1 MEELKFKVSAE
12 LKNILGR
19 DLITSD
25 NIAIFELVKNSYDA
39 HASKVEITFEEDR
52 IVIADNG
59 KGMAKDDI
67 INKWLFV
74 AYSAKRD
81 GTEDASYRSKFRRNF
96 AGAKGVGRLSCD
108 RLAQKLVMT
117 TQSQS
122 DTLSNRISL
131 DWGDFEHNQSLEFDE
146 IPVQYDSITNIVEYP
161 EHKPTGTIIELTE
174 LNSHWSKQEIL
185 DLRKALEKMINPF
198 AETNDFEIEII
209 APQFAHA
216 DELSKEKVRSF
227 EKDSPVEDESIL
239 IDIARLKNGIV
250 NGPIQNSI
258 ASVLKLKTT
267 QIESRI
273 ADGKI
278 HTRLTDRG
286 VLMYEICEDCKYPE
300 LDNASVDLYFL
311 NRAAKYN
318 FSLRMG
324 VNPVGYGNVFLFR
337 NGFRIW
343 PYGEPGDDSWE
354 LDKRALQGYNRSLG
368 TRNLFGRVDV
378 ETEDV
383 DKFKEVSSRDGGLV
397 MNEPAKQLHSYFSEV
412 HRRLERY
419 VAGVLWGEL
428 FLRNDYF
435 KNNEQA
441 IAIREKLKSED
452 KDSEDIKNALNNIGS
467 RVDFLQLIKSLVNDD
482 NVELV
487 SYNTDLANIVADVS
501 ATELINA
508 NLIEDM
514 KKVAED
520 SGSADMKANLDFF
533 EHQLEEMR
541 KAKEEAERKAEEA
554 RKAKEEADLKAA
566 EDRKARAEAERRVK
580 EEEAKN
586 KRLEDELSQKKKQNI
601 FLQSIGSLDK
611 DRIIKFHHDI
621 RIQAE
626 TVNNSVSTIIKNINS
641 EIFDKEKTRK
651 ASERIARA
659 NSRIMAIVKYATK
672 ANFNTEG
679 DVIEEDILMYIEQYV
694 TNILPTFYPDKTLTC
709 SRNDISKTIK
719 FNPLEVSLLVDN
731 LLSNSL
737 KASANHFGVEIHEKE
752 GKVVIS
758 IYDDGKGIQLED
770 VNSIFEKGVTTTN
783 GSGLGLYNVANYVRN
798 ELKGQIVVDESFM
811 SSENGR
817 KGCKLI
823 ITF

>member
-59 KGMAKDDI
+59 KGMTKDDI

-122 DTLSNRISL
+122 ESLANRINL
-131 DWGDFEHNQSLEFDE
+131 NWGDFEHNQSLEFDE
-146 IPVQYDSITNIVEYP
+146 IPVQYESVINVVEYP

-174 LNSHWSKQEIL
+174 LNGHWGKDEIS

-198 AETNDFEIEII
+198 AETNDFEIEIF
-209 APQFAHA
+209 APQFVDS
-216 DELSKEKVRSF
+216 DEINKEKIRNF
-227 EKDSPVEDESIL
+227 ELNSPLEDESFL
-239 IDIARLKNGIV
+239 IGIARLKNDIV

-343 PYGEPGDDSWE
+343 PYGEPGDDSWK
-354 LDKRALQGYNRSLG
+354 LDRRAMQGYNRYLG

-541 KAKEEAERKAEEA
+541 KAKEEAE
-554 RKAKEEADLKAA
+554 LK
-566 EDRKARAEAERRVK
+566 AEAERRAK
-580 EEEAKN
+580 MEALRKAMEEER
-586 KRLEDELSQKKKQNI
+586 KRLQVEKLKHALEQQNLYLKSTQNI
-601 FLQSIGSLDK
+601 TDEIGNLIHAVSIAANDANIATEEISEYFEAKKDILDDNSILSSVGDLK
-611 DRIIKFHHDI
+611 FSMSRIIKIDKMLTKADI
-621 RIQAE
+621 KLLSQATDIDIKE
-626 TVNNSVSTIIKNINS
+626 YVKEYIKNYENS
-641 EIFDKEKTRK
+641 IHIEFGEEYDGLVYK
-651 ASERIARA
+651 RIP
-659 NSRIMAIVKYATK
+659 AIDLSIV
-672 ANFNTEG
+672 
-679 DVIEEDILMYIEQYV
+679 L
-694 TNILPTFYPDKTLTC
+694 
-709 SRNDISKTIK
+709 
-719 FNPLEVSLLVDN
+719 DN
-731 LLSNSL
+731 LVSNSK
-737 KASANHFGVEIHEKE
+737 KASANQIFVDFYHIENRIEMIF
-752 GKVVIS
+752 S
-758 IYDDGKGIQLED
+758 DNGKGVDLEEYTSD
-770 VNSIFEKGVTTTN
+770 SIFKVGVTNRGGGSGIGLHTIKTYMEDSLNGYIEFIGNGTN
-783 GSGLGLYNVANYVRN
+783 GYYGA
-798 ELKGQIVVDESFM
+798 IF
-811 SSENGR
+811 
-817 KGCKLI
+817 KLI
-823 ITF
+823 FE

>member
-1 MEELKFKVSAE
+1 MEELRFKVSAE

-25 NIAIFELVKNSYDA
+25 NIAVFELVKNSYDA
-39 HASKVEITFEEDR
+39 HAAKVEITFKEDG

-59 KGMAKDDI
+59 KGMTKDDI

-81 GTEDASYRSKFRRNF
+81 GTEDESYRSKFRRNF

-108 RLAQKLVMT
+108 KLAQKLVMT

-122 DTLSNRISL
+122 DSSANRISL
-131 DWGDFEHNQSLEFDE
+131 DWGDFEHDQKMEFDE
-146 IPVQYDSITNIVEYP
+146 IPVHYESVTEVVEYP
-161 EHKPTGTIIELTE
+161 QNQQTGTIIELTD
-174 LNSHWSKQEIL
+174 LNGRWGKDEIL

-209 APQFAHA
+209 APQF
-216 DELSKEKVRSF
+216 DR
-227 EKDSPVEDESIL
+227 EDESIRQEL
-239 IDIARLKNGIV
+239 QGLERTADINDENILKSIAQNRNEIV
-250 NGPIQNSI
+250 NGPIRNSI

-278 HTRLTDRG
+278 LTRLTDRG
-286 VLMYEICEDCKYPE
+286 ELMYEIQEDSKYPE
-300 LDNASVDLYFL
+300 LNGTSVDLYFL

-324 VNPVGYGNVFLFR
+324 VTPVNYGNVFLFR

-354 LDKRALQGYNRSLG
+354 LDRRALQGYNRFLG

-397 MNEPAKQLHSYFSEV
+397 MNEPARQLHKYFAEV

-419 VAGVLWGEL
+419 VVGVLWGES

-435 KNNEQA
+435 KNNERA
-441 IAIREKLKSED
+441 KAIRLQLTSGD

-482 NVELV
+482 NVQLI

-508 NLIEDM
+508 SLIDDM
-514 KKVAED
+514 KQVADD
-520 SGSADMKANLDFF
+520 SGSADMKAHLELF
-533 EHQLEEMR
+533 ERQLEGMR
-541 KAKEEAERKAEEA
+541 KAKEEAERKAEEEKKKAEVA
-554 RKAKEEADLKAA
+554 RKKAEE
-566 EDRKARAEAERRVK
+566 EERKRK
-580 EEEAKN
+580 EEEE
-586 KRLEDELSQKKKQNI
+586 KRQKAEKELSQKTKQNL
-601 FLQSIGSLDK
+601 FLLSTGSLDV
-611 DRIIKFHHDI
+611 DRILKYHHDI
-621 RIQAE
+621 RLQ
-626 TVNNSVSTIIKNINS
+626 SSTISNS
-641 EIFDKEKTRK
+641 LSRLMKLVHNQKIDTAQLLKY
-651 ASERIARA
+651 SELISRA
-659 NSRIMAIVKYATK
+659 NSKIMSIAQFATK
-672 ANFNTEG
+672 ANFNFDG
-679 DVIEEDILMYIEQYV
+679 DVISADLYTYINQYV
-694 TNILPTFYPDKTLTC
+694 SQVLPDFYDEIKISCNTNGLQRIMDFK
-709 SRNDISKTIK
+709 
-719 FNPLEVSLLVDN
+719 PLEVNLIIDN
-731 LLSNSL
+731 LINNSQ
-737 KASANHFGVEIHEKE
+737 KSKSRHFSIEISQIGNKHL
-752 GKVVIS
+752 IS
-758 IYDDGKGIQLED
+758 VFDDGAGLSSDLNDPDE
-770 VNSIFEKGVTTTN
+770 IFEKGYTTTN
-783 GSGLGLYNVANYVRN
+783 GSGLGLYNVASFVQKDFAGEIYVDSKYDSGV
-798 ELKGQIVVDESFM
+798 EGFPGLKI
-811 SSENGR
+811 NI
-817 KGCKLI
+817 LL
-823 ITF
+823 

>member
-122 DTLSNRISL
+122 DTLANRISL

-146 IPVQYDSITNIVEYP
+146 IPVQYESITGVVEYP

-273 ADGKI
+273 AGGKI

-311 NRAAKYN
+311 NRAAKYS

-324 VNPVGYGNVFLFR
+324 ITPVSYGSVFLFR

-354 LDKRALQGYNRSLG
+354 LDKRALQGYNRFLG

-383 DKFKEVSSRDGGLV
+383 DKFKEVSSRSGGLV
-397 MNEPAKQLHSYFSEV
+397 MNEPAKQLHNYFVEV

-419 VAGVLWGEL
+419 VVGVLWGEA

-435 KNNEQA
+435 KNNKQA
-441 IAIREKLKSED
+441 FAIREKLKSED

-541 KAKEEAERKAEEA
+541 KAKEEAE
-554 RKAKEEADLKAA
+554 LK
-566 EDRKARAEAERRVK
+566 AEAERRAK
-580 EEEAKN
+580 MEALRKAMEEER
-586 KRLEDELSQKKKQNI
+586 KRLQVEKLKHALEQQNLYLKSTQNI
-601 FLQSIGSLDK
+601 TDEIGNLIHAVSIAANDANIATEEISEYIEAKKDILDDNSILSSVGDLK
-611 DRIIKFHHDI
+611 FSMSRIIKIDKMLTKADI
-621 RIQAE
+621 KLLSQATDIDIKE
-626 TVNNSVSTIIKNINS
+626 YVKEYIKNYENS
-641 EIFDKEKTRK
+641 IHIEFGEEYDGLVYK
-651 ASERIARA
+651 RIP
-659 NSRIMAIVKYATK
+659 AIDLSIV
-672 ANFNTEG
+672 
-679 DVIEEDILMYIEQYV
+679 L
-694 TNILPTFYPDKTLTC
+694 
-709 SRNDISKTIK
+709 
-719 FNPLEVSLLVDN
+719 DN
-731 LLSNSL
+731 LVSNSK
-737 KASANHFGVEIHEKE
+737 KASANQIFVDFYHIENRIEMIF
-752 GKVVIS
+752 S
-758 IYDDGKGIQLED
+758 DNGKGVDLEEYTSD
-770 VNSIFEKGVTTTN
+770 SIFKVGVTNRGGGSGIGLHTIKTYMEDSLNGYIEFIGNGTN
-783 GSGLGLYNVANYVRN
+783 GYYGA
-798 ELKGQIVVDESFM
+798 IF
-811 SSENGR
+811 
-817 KGCKLI
+817 KLI
-823 ITF
+823 FE

>member
-39 HASKVEITFEEDR
+39 HASKVEITFDEDR

-122 DTLSNRISL
+122 DTLANRISL

-146 IPVQYDSITNIVEYP
+146 IPVQYESVTAVVEYP

-174 LNSHWSKQEIL
+174 LNSHWRKQEIL
-185 DLRKALEKMINPF
+185 YLRKALEKMINPF

-227 EKDSPVEDESIL
+227 EKGSPVEDESIL
-239 IDIARLKNGIV
+239 IDIARLKNDIV

-278 HTRLTDRG
+278 QTRLTDRG
-286 VLMYEICEDCKYPE
+286 VLIYEICEDCKYPE
-300 LDNASVDLYFL
+300 LDIASVDLYFL
-311 NRAAKYN
+311 NRAAKYS

-324 VNPVGYGNVFLFR
+324 ITPVSYGSIFLFR

-354 LDKRALQGYNRSLG
+354 LDKRALQGYNRFLG

-383 DKFKEVSSRDGGLV
+383 DKFKEVSSRSGGLV
-397 MNEPAKQLHSYFSEV
+397 MNEPAKQLHNYFAEV

-419 VAGVLWGEL
+419 VVGVLWGEA

-441 IAIREKLKSED
+441 LAIREKLKSKD
-452 KDSEDIKNALNNIGS
+452 KDSDDIKNALNNIGS
-467 RVDFLQLIKSLVNDD
+467 RVDFLQLIKSLVNDN

-520 SGSADMKANLDFF
+520 SGNRNMKANLDFF
-533 EHQLEEMR
+533 ERQLEEMR
-541 KAKEEAERKAEEA
+541 KAKEEAERKAEEERIA
-554 RKAKEEADLKAA
+554 KVEAVRRAKEE
-566 EDRKARAEAERRVK
+566 EERRRGAEKREQEERRLKEEKDKENRALHQQNLYLSATQNTTQEAKDLIHAISIAADNLQRSIELLKYSLYNVSDGLSIEDIVSYVDDMSFNTSRILNIDSMLTKADIGFISESHHVDIMEFVK
-580 EEEAKN
+580 EYILNYQSSIRVIYGRGYEGLIKKDVKILDLSIVLDNLVSNSKKALATEVKVDFSN
-586 KRLEDELSQKKKQNI
+586 EGRKIIMSFSDNGIGVDLSQY
-601 FLQSIGSLDK
+601 S
-611 DRIIKFHHDI
+611 
-621 RIQAE
+621 AE
-626 TVNNSVSTIIKNINS
+626 
-641 EIFDKEKTRK
+641 
-651 ASERIARA
+651 
-659 NSRIMAIVKYATK
+659 
-672 ANFNTEG
+672 
-679 DVIEEDILMYIEQYV
+679 
-694 TNILPTFYPDKTLTC
+694 
-709 SRNDISKTIK
+709 
-719 FNPLEVSLLVDN
+719 
-731 LLSNSL
+731 
-737 KASANHFGVEIHEKE
+737 
-752 GKVVIS
+752 
-758 IYDDGKGIQLED
+758 
-770 VNSIFEKGVTTTN
+770 SIFEPGVTN
-783 GSGLGLYNVANYVRN
+783 RRGGSGIGLHTIRRYMQESLNGDIQFSGNGLEYD
-798 ELKGQIVVDESFM
+798 KGATF
-811 SSENGR
+811 
-817 KGCKLI
+817 KL
-823 ITF
+823 FFY

>member
-122 DTLSNRISL
+122 DTLANRISL

-198 AETNDFEIEII
+198 SETNDFEIEII
-209 APQFAHA
+209 APQFI
-216 DELSKEKVRSF
+216 DSDNINKEKIRIF
-227 EKDSPVEDESIL
+227 ELDSPIPDESIL
-239 IDIARLKNGIV
+239 IDIARLKNEVV
-250 NGPIQNSI
+250 NGLIRNSI

-273 ADGKI
+273 ADGKV

-286 VLMYEICEDCKYPE
+286 ELMYEICEDNKYPA

-324 VNPVGYGNVFLFR
+324 MNPVNYGNIFLFR

-343 PYGEPGDDSWE
+343 PYGEPGDDSWG
-354 LDKRALQGYNRSLG
+354 LNRRAMQGYNRYLG

-383 DKFKEVSSRDGGLV
+383 GKFKEVSSRDGGLV
-397 MNEPAKQLHSYFSEV
+397 MNEPAKQLHEYFAEV
-412 HRRLERY
+412 HHRLERY
-419 VAGVLWGEL
+419 VAGVLWGEA

-435 KNNEQA
+435 KSSELA
-441 IAIREKLKSED
+441 KAIRKQLTIDD

-501 ATELINA
+501 ATELINTS
-508 NLIEDM
+508 LIEDM

-520 SGSADMKANLDFF
+520 SGNSNMKANLDFF
-533 EHQLEEMR
+533 ERQLDEMR

-554 RKAKEEADLKAA
+554 RKA
-566 EDRKARAEAERRVK
+566 RAEAEMRAKEEAERRKEAEKREQEERRLKEEKNKENRALHQQNLYLSSTQNTTQEAKDLIHAISIAAGNLQNSLELLKNSLFDDSENLTVSDIIGYVDDMSFNTSRIINIDSMLTKADIGFISESHHVDIMEFVK
-580 EEEAKN
+580 EYILNYQSSIKVRFGHGYEGLIK
-586 KRLEDELSQKKKQNI
+586 KDIKILDLSVV
-601 FLQSIGSLDK
+601 LDNL
-611 DRIIKFHHDI
+611 
-621 RIQAE
+621 
-626 TVNNSVSTIIKNINS
+626 VSNS
-641 EIFDKEKTRK
+641 RK
-651 ASERIARA
+651 ASATEVKVDFSNEGRRI
-659 NSRIMAIVKYATK
+659 IVSFSDNGVGVDLSQYS
-672 ANFNTEG
+672 TE
-679 DVIEEDILMYIEQYV
+679 
-694 TNILPTFYPDKTLTC
+694 
-709 SRNDISKTIK
+709 
-719 FNPLEVSLLVDN
+719 
-731 LLSNSL
+731 
-737 KASANHFGVEIHEKE
+737 
-752 GKVVIS
+752 
-758 IYDDGKGIQLED
+758 
-770 VNSIFEKGVTTTN
+770 SIFELGVTN
-783 GSGLGLYNVANYVRN
+783 RRGGSGIGLHTIRRYMQE
-798 ELKGQIVVDESFM
+798 EL
-811 SSENGR
+811 NGDIQFS
-817 KGCKLI
+817 GNGLEYDNGATFKLI
-823 ITF
+823 FY